1 MKKSVQ
7 NLEKEASNTE
17 DKAKKVILKKSQQ
30 TRKMQ
35 QEN

>member
-17 DKAKKVILKKSQQ
+17 DKAKKVILKKPTNQK
-30 TRKMQ
+30 KMQ